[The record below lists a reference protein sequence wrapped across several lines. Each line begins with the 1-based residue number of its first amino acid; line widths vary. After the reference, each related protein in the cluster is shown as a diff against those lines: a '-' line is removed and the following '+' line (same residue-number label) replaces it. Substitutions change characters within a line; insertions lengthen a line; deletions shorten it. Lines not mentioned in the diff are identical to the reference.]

1 MSNDYK
7 ISKILSPNDT
17 GENGC
22 HQAGICIPKE
32 DYILNFFPALN
43 KKIKNPRMVMN
54 CRDDSGKVWN
64 FNFIYYNNK
73 FFSGS
78 RNEYRLTGTT
88 AFIKQNNLTSGDEI
102 FLTKNS
108 AGQYSISFKKIIRF
122 SEEQKENRT
131 VLKLGD
137 KWRVISF

>member
-1 MSNDYK
+1 MINDYE
-7 ISKILSPNDT
+7 ISKILSSNDT
-17 GENGC
+17 GENAS

-32 DYILNFFPALN
+32 DKILNFFPILN
-43 KKIKNPRMVMN
+43 CEIKNPRLIM
-54 CRDDSGKVWN
+54 DFTDASGMIWK

-73 FFSGS
+73 FFGGT

-88 AFIKQNNLTSGDEI
+88 GYMKKNNLKPGDEI
-102 FLTKNS
+102 IFSKNS
-108 AGQYSISFKKIIRF
+108 SGLHYISYRGIIN
-122 SEEQKENRT
+122 SNEKQKENSK